1 MIKVIAMSA
10 LLASALPS
18 SAMAAMLVLPETYEN
33 SAIVKVAGFADRGGT
48 AAHLGIVIPRATI
61 IATVGGALAS
71 GTVTKS

>member
-33 SAIVKVAGFADRGGT
+33 SAIVKVAGFCGPGWYRGPSG
-48 AAHLGIVIPRATI
+48 HCHPKGDYHRHCWWRAG
-61 IATVGGALAS
+61 VRHCH
-71 GTVTKS
+71 